1 VISAPASP
9 SVDLSTSP
17 PPPAAD
23 SIEAPD
29 VPPVSSGAAS
39 ATARPPPKIVASD
52 RLPHLAALLA
62 LTAFLAPAVALAAP
76 DPADRAVARTL
87 MDEGDRRAEV
97 KDFRGALEAYQK
109 ADSIM
114 AVPTTGIDVARTQLA
129 LGNLVEAW
137 RVAGIVTRFPRKPTE
152 PEAFTRARRD
162 ADALIESVLPRIP
175 TLRIAAAGIAPGAA
189 IEATIDGLAVPT
201 EQLHEAVKVNPGEHV
216 VRVWSKGFSPATGTT
231 TLTEGQTSTLTLTL
245 LPRVATAENGARSA
259 LIYTSF
265 GLGAAGLVVGSIT
278 GIVSLN
284 AVASAK
290 KSCAADGA
298 CPPSAQPDLDR
309 SLTMANISNVGF
321 GAGLAFVGLGVV
333 GLVLTPHSTAPAAS
347 APSAGVALVPLSS
360 GAAIR
365 GWF

>member
-1 VISAPASP
+1 M
-9 SVDLSTSP
+9 
-17 PPPAAD
+17 
-23 SIEAPD
+23 
-29 VPPVSSGAAS
+29 
-39 ATARPPPKIVASD
+39 ASD

-62 LTAFLAPAVALAAP
+62 LAALAALFAPAAALAAP

-87 MDEGDRRAEV
+87 MDEGDRRTEV

-114 AVPTTGIDVARTQLA
+114 GVPSTGIDVARTQLA
-129 LGNLVEAW
+129 LGRLVEAW
-137 RVAGIVTRFPRKPTE
+137 RVAVTVTKFPRKPTE
-152 PEAFTRARRD
+152 PEVFTHARRD

-175 TLRIAAAGIAPGAA
+175 TLRIAAIGVAPGAA
-189 IEATIDGLAVPT
+189 YEATIDGIQVPA
-201 EQLHEAVKVNPGEHV
+201 EQLHEAMKINPGEHV
-216 VRVWSKGFSPATGTT
+216 VRVWSTGFLPATGTT
-231 TLTEGQTSTLTLTL
+231 TLAEGQTSTLTLTL
-245 LPRVATAENGARSA
+245 LPRHDPVENGARSA
-259 LIYTSF
+259 LIYASF
-265 GLGAAGLVVGSIT
+265 GLGAAGLVVGSVT

-309 SLTMANISNVGF
+309 SLTMANISNAGF

-333 GLVLTPHSTAPAAS
+333 GLVLTPRAAAQPAS
-347 APSAGVALVPLSS
+347 ASAAGVALVPLSS

>member
-1 VISAPASP
+1 
-9 SVDLSTSP
+9 
-17 PPPAAD
+17 
-23 SIEAPD
+23 
-29 VPPVSSGAAS
+29 
-39 ATARPPPKIVASD
+39 VASD
-52 RLPHLAALLA
+52 RLPHLAALVAITA
-62 LTAFLAPAVALAAP
+62 LLAPAIAIAAP

-114 AVPTTGIDVARTQLA
+114 GVPTTGIDVARTQLA

-137 RVAGIVTRFPRKPTE
+137 RVAVAITRFPRKPTE

-162 ADALIESVLPRIP
+162 ADALIESVLPRIS
-175 TLRIAAAGIAPGAA
+175 TLRIAATGLAPGATF
-189 IEATIDGLAVPT
+189 EATIDGLAVPT
-201 EQLHEAVKVNPGEHV
+201 EQLHEAMKVNPGEHV
-216 VRVWSKGFSPATGTT
+216 VRVFSTGSLPATGTT
-231 TLTEGQTSTLTLTL
+231 TLAEGQTSTLTLTF
-245 LPRVATAENGARSA
+245 LPHQVSAANGARTT
-259 LIYTSF
+259 LIYASF
-265 GLGAAGLVVGSIT
+265 GLGAAGLVLGSVT

-284 AVASAK
+284 AVATAK
-290 KSCAADGA
+290 KSCASDGA

-309 SLTMANISNVGF
+309 SLTMANLSNVGF

-333 GLVLTPHSTAPAAS
+333 GLVLTPRSTARAPA
-347 APSAGVALVPLSS
+347 AGVALVPLSS